1 VHDCRARERV
11 TLQNNGTSHFAAG
24 GSSQEVHGRK
34 QIAASY
40 GTRQYN
46 TSDQSGQRTR
56 CNSPKQANVLERI
69 RPKKNKKNESYVDHR
84 RQTPHEDAD
93 ASKNNSSFERGD
105 EWQHRTINNVGTFE
119 YGKNKTRTR
128 KQKPALSKPPNIRDV
143 HRTKCIGI
151 TSDKQ
156 QKKGKQDTL
165 RSANLSYNKLQFWS
179 AAKTWRARKNAKQV
193 QRRSP
198 GFTNK
203 NARRSVE
210 RSDWTARGGHR

>member
-1 VHDCRARERV
+1 
-11 TLQNNGTSHFAAG
+11 
-24 GSSQEVHGRK
+24 
-34 QIAASY
+34 
-40 GTRQYN
+40 
-46 TSDQSGQRTR
+46 
-56 CNSPKQANVLERI
+56 
-69 RPKKNKKNESYVDHR
+69 VDHR

-156 QKKGKQDTL
+156 QKRGSRTRYDQRISRTTN
-165 RSANLSYNKLQFWS
+165 SNFG
-179 AAKTWRARKNAKQV
+179 V
-193 QRRSP
+193 QRKRGERAKMQSKYSDDRPASQTKTQEGRSSVP
-198 GFTNK
+198 TGPRAAGI
-203 NARRSVE
+203 ARPQADDE
-210 RSDWTARGGHR
+210 IP